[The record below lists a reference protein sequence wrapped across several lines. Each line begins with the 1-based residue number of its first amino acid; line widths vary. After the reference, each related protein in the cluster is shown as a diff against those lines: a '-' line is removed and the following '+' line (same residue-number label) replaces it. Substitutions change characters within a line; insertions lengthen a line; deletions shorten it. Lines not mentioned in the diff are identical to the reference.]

1 MQEFQTNKANLTQAR
16 LQETPVH
23 TLGDGEVRV
32 KVDRFAFTANNITY
46 AVMGDQLRYWQF
58 FPPNGNEPEKW
69 GIISVWVFGV
79 VIESISDA
87 LPIG

>member
-16 LQETPVH
+16 LQETRIH

-58 FPPNGNEPEKW
+58 FRQMATSLRNGVLFQS
-69 GIISVWVFGV
+69 G
-79 VIESISDA
+79 DLA
-87 LPIG
+87 M

>member
-46 AVMGDQLRYWQF
+46 AVMG
-58 FPPNGNEPEKW
+58 E
-69 GIISVWVFGV
+69 
-79 VIESISDA
+79 
-87 LPIG
+87 IGRAHV